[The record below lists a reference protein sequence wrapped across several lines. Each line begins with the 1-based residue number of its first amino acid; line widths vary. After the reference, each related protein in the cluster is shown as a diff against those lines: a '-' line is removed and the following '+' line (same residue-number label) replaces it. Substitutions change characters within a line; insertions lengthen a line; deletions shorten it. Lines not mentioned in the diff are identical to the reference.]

1 MELLPKMTTSFA
13 CLCKAVSDRVLASIG
28 LMLIAPV
35 FLIVAILLKIRRESV
50 FFRQKR
56 IGQYGQPFEVYK
68 FTTMFQGSEKK
79 GTITISS
86 DPRVTSLGKFLR
98 RYKINELPQL
108 LNVLK
113 GEMSFIGP
121 RPLPQEEINLYLPHV
136 QAKIFTVKQGIT
148 GLATLWFIEE
158 DILLDQVDNP
168 NVYYAKV
175 ILPRKGK
182 LECYYVDNWS
192 LLLDMRIFWK
202 TLFKLFLCFLPIQTR
217 SD

>member
-1 MELLPKMTTSFA
+1 MELLPKMTISFA
-13 CLCKAVSDRVLASIG
+13 RLCKAVSDRVLASIG
-28 LMLIAPV
+28 LVLIAPV
-35 FLIVAILLKIRRESV
+35 FVIVAILLKIRRESV

-113 GEMSFIGP
+113 GEMSFLGP
-121 RPLPQEEINLYLPHV
+121 RPLPQEEIDLYPPDV
-136 QAKIFTVKQGIT
+136 QAKIFTVKPGIT
-148 GLATLWFIEE
+148 GLATLRFIEE
-158 DILLDQVDNP
+158 EALLDGVDDP
-168 NVYYAKV
+168 EVYYVKFV
-175 ILPRKGK
+175 LPRKGK

-192 LLLDMRIFWK
+192 LLLDLRIFWK